1 MTNPFKRV
9 IITREAE
16 RTRPWADTLRQK
28 GIPVLEMPLLR
39 FVSLEVD
46 PSLLDQ
52 EFDWILLTSPQGVE
66 AFLAA
71 GLKIG
76 NAQLGTLGQGTAQA
90 LKEAGCQDNLGI
102 TAKDGRELATAF
114 VALAPEGS
122 RVLLPGPRQ
131 RGPEVEEIL
140 SEAGYQVTTAPLY
153 ETVAISPDELPD
165 VPFAEGDVV
174 FFCSPS
180 TVRAFCEKWDARP
193 EGVAIGETTAAI
205 MRQEDFAT
213 RVAES
218 PNLEAMV
225 QAAGLD
231 LPEQTHSRESQS

>member
-1 MTNPFKRV
+1 MSSYKRV

-16 RTRPWADTLRQK
+16 RTRPWADSLRQK

-39 FVSLEVD
+39 FVPLEIE
-46 PSLLDQ
+46 PSLLKQ

-71 GLKIG
+71 GFQVG
-76 NAQLGTLGQGTAQA
+76 SARLGTLGPGTAQA
-90 LKEAGCQDNLGI
+90 LKDAGCQDNLGI
-102 TAKDGRELATAF
+102 SAKDGKELATAF

-122 RVLLPGPRQ
+122 RVLLPGSKR
-131 RGPEVEEIL
+131 RGPDVEDIL
-140 SEAGYQVTTAPLY
+140 TEAGYQVTAAPLY
-153 ETVAISPDELPD
+153 DTVAISPDKLPD

-193 EGVAIGETTAAI
+193 EGVAIGEITAAV

-213 RVAES
+213 RVAEF
-218 PNLEAMV
+218 PNLEAMI

-231 LPEQTHSRESQS
+231 YLEPTHSRESQS